1 MRKTNVLE
9 RVVIDSAKVT
19 AEQVE
24 AAKDRLALLGEIPVD
39 QAVSI
44 NGALF
49 TVEVEKLTGHLRS
62 IIEHI
67 QKGGI
72 VTVGDL
78 WEAAPEL
85 LTPAAKRYA
94 SKLLPSFTPSTLLTG
109 AQWPVP
115 GIFPGIVTIV
125 GDTGAGKTEYI
136 DKKLGATAIVRFGEP
151 IELVDADPRVVPA
164 RTAGEAISIGILL
177 DCFGHRVAIDSL
189 RKLVYSLDGAAMEGG
204 IVAAL
209 FDVVTALNNVVSSSG
224 AVLMAAFN
232 PMMADESKI
241 GRLHQRL
248 AASCSGSILVANG
261 SVEDSLLRTTRG
273 RVSISRHREAG
284 YIDRV
289 DESLG
294 EQFREGGSGDMLNML
309 VHKEN
314 PIPERIGVAYEPY
327 DDGVDGPDD
336 RAISV
341 PFNL

>member
-1 MRKTNVLE
+1 MKRTNVLE
-9 RVVIDSAKVT
+9 RVAIDSAKVT
-19 AEQVE
+19 AEQIE
-24 AAKDRLALLGEIPVD
+24 NAKGRLELLGGIPTD
-39 QAVSI
+39 QVVSI
-44 NGALF
+44 NGTLF
-49 TVEVEKLTGHLRS
+49 TVEVGKLTGHLSS

-85 LTPAAKRYA
+85 LAPAAKKHA
-94 SKLLPSFTPSTLLTG
+94 GKLLPSFTPSVLLTG
-109 AQWPVP
+109 AEWPVP

-164 RTAGEAISIGILL
+164 RTVGEAVSVGILL

-209 FDVVTALNNVVSSSG
+209 FDVVTALNNVVSSFG

-261 SVEDSLLRTTRG
+261 GVEDSLLRTTGG
-273 RVSISRHREAG
+273 RVSIGRSREGG
-284 YIDRV
+284 YVDRV
-289 DESLG
+289 SESVG
-294 EQFREGGSGDMLNML
+294 EPFREGSSSDTLNML
-309 VHKEN
+309 VHREN
-314 PIPERIGVAYEPY
+314 SIPERIGVAYEPY
-327 DDGVDGPDD
+327 DDPIDGPDD